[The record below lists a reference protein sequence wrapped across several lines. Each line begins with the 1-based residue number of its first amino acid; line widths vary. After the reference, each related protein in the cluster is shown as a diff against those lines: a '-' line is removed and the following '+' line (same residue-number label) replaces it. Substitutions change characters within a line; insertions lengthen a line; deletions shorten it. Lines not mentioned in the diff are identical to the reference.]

1 MRLSNRRIL
10 LGVSGSIA
18 AYKSVFL
25 TRLLVKEGAEVQV
38 VMTDAAKDFVGPLS
52 FSTLSKNEVYSE
64 YFNKESGAWAN
75 HVQLGEWPDLMLIAP
90 ATANTIAKMCH
101 GICDNLLQ
109 ATFLSSRAPV
119 MLAPAMDL
127 EMYEHDSLA
136 DNLELL
142 RSRGVLVC
150 DAEDGELASGLSG
163 KGRMAE
169 PEHIVEAVVNQLNSG
184 PLSGKHF
191 LVNAGPTYEAIDPV
205 RFIGNRSTG
214 KMGISIA
221 NELSKRGATVDLV
234 LGPSK
239 IRSIDH
245 KIHVH
250 HVESASEMYEKC
262 IEIFPKTQ
270 AAILSAAVADFTPS
284 SVSDIKI
291 KKGDDDLNIQ
301 LSKTKD
307 ILATLG
313 EMKKDQI
320 LVGFAMETNDEEA
333 NAKSKLERKN
343 ADMIV
348 LNSLRE
354 KGAGFGEQT
363 NKVRMFVRKGKSFDT
378 EVKSKEA
385 IASDI
390 VDKVVEL
397 LN

>member
-64 YFNKESGAWAN
+64 YFDKESGAWAN
-75 HVQLGEWPDLMLIAP
+75 HVELGEWPDLMLIAP

-119 MLAPAMDL
+119 MIAPAMDL
-127 EMYEHDSLA
+127 EMYEHASLTE
-136 DNLELL
+136 NLELL
-142 RSRGVLVC
+142 RSRGVLIC
-150 DAEDGELASGLSG
+150 DAEEGELASGLSG
-163 KGRMAE
+163 KGRMTE
-169 PEHIVEAVVNQLNSG
+169 PENILDAVVDVLNRG
-184 PLSGKHF
+184 PLSGKRF

-221 NELSKRGATVDLV
+221 NELSKRGAEVDLV

-245 KIHVH
+245 KIRVH
-250 HVESASEMYEKC
+250 QVESALDMFEKC
-262 IEIFPKTQ
+262 IEIFPQTD

-284 SVSDIKI
+284 NVADQKI
-291 KKGDDDLNIQ
+291 KKGDEDMKLE
-301 LSKTKD
+301 LKRTKD
-307 ILATLG
+307 ILFTLG
-313 EMKKDQI
+313 EMKEERI

-333 NAKSKLERKN
+333 NAISKLERKN

-363 NKVRMFVRKGKSFDT
+363 NKVRMFVKKGKSFDT

>member
-64 YFNKESGAWAN
+64 YFDKESGAWAN
-75 HVQLGEWPDLMLIAP
+75 HVDLGEWPDLMLIAP
-90 ATANTIAKMCH
+90 ATANTIAKMCY

-119 MLAPAMDL
+119 MIAPAMDL
-127 EMYEHDSLA
+127 EMYEHASLTE
-136 DNLELL
+136 NLELL
-142 RSRGVLVC
+142 RSRGVLIC
-150 DAEDGELASGLSG
+150 DAEEGELASGLSG

-169 PEHIVEAVVNQLNSG
+169 PEHIVEAVVNVLNSG
-184 PLSGKHF
+184 PLTGKRF

-221 NELSKRGATVDLV
+221 NELTKRGAKVDLV

-239 IRSIDH
+239 IRSIDY
-245 KIHVH
+245 KIQVH

-262 IEIFPKTQ
+262 VELFPKTH
-270 AAILSAAVADFTPS
+270 AAILSAAVADFTPT

-291 KKGDDDLNIQ
+291 KKGDEDLNIQ
-301 LSKTKD
+301 LTRTND

>member
-25 TRLLVKEGAEVQV
+25 TRLLIREGAEVQV
-38 VMTDAAKDFVGPLS
+38 VMTDAARDFVGPLS

-64 YFNKESGAWAN
+64 YFDKESGAWAN
-75 HVQLGEWPDLMLIAP
+75 HVDLGEWPDLMLIAP
-90 ATANTIAKMCH
+90 ATANSIAKMCH

-119 MLAPAMDL
+119 MIAPAMDL
-127 EMYEHDSLA
+127 EMYEHQSLT
-136 DNLELL
+136 DNLDKLK
-142 RSRGVLVC
+142 SRGVLICEV
-150 DAEDGELASGLSG
+150 EEGELASGLSG

-169 PEHIVEAVVNQLNSG
+169 PEHILEYVIDFLNSG
-184 PLSGKHF
+184 PLSGKRF

-221 NELSKRGATVDLV
+221 NELIKRGADVDLV
-234 LGPSK
+234 LGPSN
-239 IRSIDH
+239 ITSIDH
-245 KIHVH
+245 RIEVH
-250 HVESASEMYEKC
+250 HVENAAEMYEKC
-262 IEIFPKTQ
+262 TSLFENAD
-270 AAILSAAVADFTPS
+270 AAILSAAVADYTPTK
-284 SVSDIKI
+284 VSDEKI
-291 KKGDDDLNIQ
+291 KKGEGNMSLDL
-301 LSKTKD
+301 SRTRD
-307 ILATLG
+307 ILAELG
-313 EMKKDQI
+313 KVKGERI
-320 LVGFAMETNDEEA
+320 LVGFAMETTEEEA
-333 NAKSKLERKN
+333 SAKAKLERKN

-378 EVKSKEA
+378 ELKSKEE

>member
-64 YFNKESGAWAN
+64 YFDKESGAWAN
-75 HVQLGEWPDLMLIAP
+75 HVDLGEWPDLMLIAP

-119 MLAPAMDL
+119 MIAPAMDL
-127 EMYEHDSLA
+127 EMYEHASLTE
-136 DNLELL
+136 NLETL
-142 RSRGVLVC
+142 RSRGVLIC
-150 DAEDGELASGLSG
+150 DAEEGELASGLSG

-169 PEHIVEAVVNQLNSG
+169 PEHILDAVVNVLNNG
-184 PLSGKHF
+184 PLSGKRF

-221 NELSKRGATVDLV
+221 NELCKRGAQVDLV

-239 IRSIDH
+239 ITSIDH
-245 KIHVH
+245 KIRVH
-250 HVESASEMYEKC
+250 HVESAAEMFDKC
-262 IEIFPKTQ
+262 IEIFPQTE

-284 SVSDIKI
+284 SVSDQKI
-291 KKGDDDLNIQ
+291 KKGDNDMQ
-301 LSKTKD
+301 LGLTRTKD
-307 ILATLG
+307 ILSTLG
-313 EMKKDQI
+313 EMKEERI

-333 NAKSKLERKN
+333 NAISKLERKN

-363 NKVRMFVRKGKSFDT
+363 NKVRMFVKKGKSFDT